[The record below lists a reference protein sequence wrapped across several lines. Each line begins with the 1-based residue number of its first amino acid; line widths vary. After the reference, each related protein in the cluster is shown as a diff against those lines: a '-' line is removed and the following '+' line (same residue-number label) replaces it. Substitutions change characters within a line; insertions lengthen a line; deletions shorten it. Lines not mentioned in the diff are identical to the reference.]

1 MSRPIRG
8 FGALPSFAAAAR
20 HKSFTAAA
28 SDLGVTQAAISH
40 QIRELEDQLEVKL
53 FHRNSR
59 AMSLTPA
66 GEILRQAVDEAFEG
80 ISHAIERM
88 KSAKPR
94 LRVTSPPSFAAKWL
108 VPRLDRFLAQ
118 SPDVDVFIDIQNSPM
133 QLSQQEAH
141 VAIQF
146 GGGASPN
153 YQVDRLQDEYVFP
166 VCSPA
171 LLKGKKQPLDPRAL
185 LKHTL
190 LDVDWHG
197 QGASWPNWQSW
208 LAAAG
213 LSDVRPGKTV
223 RIAHSA
229 LAIQAAVEGQGIA
242 LGESTLAADD
252 LAAGRL
258 IKPFDLAL
266 KQPPQ
271 LAYFIICPK
280 NAPTGSIER
289 LFRDWLVAEARQSM
303 RSKPATKTRR
313 PSRKRTKA

>member
-28 SDLGVTQAAISH
+28 NDLGVTQAAISH

-59 AMSLTPA
+59 AVTLTPA
-66 GEILRQAVDEAFEG
+66 GEILRKSVDDAFEG
-80 ISHAIERM
+80 ISHAIARM

-118 SPDVDVFIDIQNSPM
+118 SPDVDVFFDIQNSPV
-133 QLSQQEAH
+133 QLSQQEPH

-146 GGGASPN
+146 GAGSLPN

-171 LLKGKKQPLDPRAL
+171 LLKEKKQPIDPRAL
-185 LKHTL
+185 LKKHTL
-190 LDVDWHG
+190 LDADWHG
-197 QGASWPNWQSW
+197 QGAVWPNWQSW
-208 LAAAG
+208 LEAAG
-213 LSDVRPGKTV
+213 LSDLRLGKTV
-223 RIAHSA
+223 RFAASA
-229 LAIQAAVEGQGIA
+229 LAIQAAVDGQGIA

-258 IKPFDLAL
+258 IKPFDLVL

-271 LAYFIICPK
+271 LAYFLICPK
-280 NAPTGSIER
+280 SAPAGSIER
-289 LFRDWLVAEARQSM
+289 SFRDWLLDEARPLK
-303 RSKPATKTRR
+303 KPV
-313 PSRKRTKA
+313 RKKAKS

>member
-20 HKSFTAAA
+20 RKSFTVAAN
-28 SDLGVTQAAISH
+28 DLGVTQAAISH

-59 AMSLTPA
+59 AVALTAA
-66 GEILRQAVDEAFEG
+66 GEILAKAVDEAFDG
-80 ISHAIERM
+80 LSRAVAQM
-88 KSAKPR
+88 KSTKPR

-108 VPRLDRFLAQ
+108 VPRLDRFLARA
-118 SPDVDVFIDIQNSPM
+118 PDVDVFFDIQNSPI
-133 QLSQQEAH
+133 QLSQQEPH
-141 VAIQF
+141 VAISF
-146 GGGASPN
+146 GAASLPN

-171 LLKGKKQPLDPRAL
+171 LLKDKKHPADPRML
-185 LKHTL
+185 LKRHTL

-197 QGASWPNWQSW
+197 QGATWPNWQSW
-208 LAAAG
+208 LEAAG
-213 LSDVRPGKTV
+213 LSDLRPGKTV
-223 RIAHSA
+223 RFAASA

-271 LAYFIICPK
+271 LAYFIICTK
-280 NAPTGSIER
+280 SAPAGSIER
-289 LFRDWLVAEARQSM
+289 LFRDWLLDEARQLT
-303 RSKPATKTRR
+303 KPVRRTRKKT
-313 PSRKRTKA
+313 

>member
-20 HKSFTAAA
+20 RKSFTAAA

-59 AMSLTPA
+59 AVALTPA
-66 GEILRQAVDEAFEG
+66 GEILHKAVDEAFEG
-80 ISHAIERM
+80 LSRAIAQM

-108 VPRLDRFLAQ
+108 VPRLDRFLAHA
-118 SPDVDVFIDIQNSPM
+118 PDVDVFFDIQHYPV
-133 QLSQQEAH
+133 QLSQQEPH

-146 GGGASPN
+146 GAGNFPS

-171 LLKGKKQPLDPRAL
+171 LLKEKKQPLDPRAL
-185 LKHTL
+185 LKKHTL

-197 QGASWPNWQSW
+197 QGATWPNWQSW
-208 LAAAG
+208 LEAAG
-213 LSDVRPGKTV
+213 LSDLRLGKTV
-223 RIAHSA
+223 RFAHSA

-242 LGESTLAADD
+242 LGESTLASDD

-280 NAPTGSIER
+280 SAAAGSIER
-289 LFRDWLVAEARQSM
+289 LFRDWLLDEARLLR
-303 RSKPATKTRR
+303 RSKRIPKK
-313 PSRKRTKA
+313 SKS

>member
-20 HKSFTAAA
+20 RKSFTAAA
-28 SDLGVTQAAISH
+28 NDLGVTQAAISH

-59 AMSLTPA
+59 AVALTPA
-66 GEILRQAVDEAFEG
+66 GEILRKAVDEAFEG

-88 KSAKPR
+88 KSTKPR
-94 LRVTSPPSFAAKWL
+94 LRVTSAPSFAAKWL
-108 VPRLDRFLAQ
+108 VPRLDRFLARA
-118 SPDVDVFIDIQNSPM
+118 PEVDVFFDIQNSPV
-133 QLSQQEAH
+133 QLSQQEPH

-146 GGGASPN
+146 GATSLPN

-166 VCSPA
+166 ICSPA
-171 LLKGKKQPLDPRAL
+171 LLKDKRRALDPQAL
-185 LKHTL
+185 LKRHTL

-208 LAAAG
+208 LEAAG
-213 LSDVRPGKTV
+213 LSDMRVGKTV
-223 RIAHSA
+223 RFAASA
-229 LAIQAAVEGQGIA
+229 LAIQAAVDGQGIA

-271 LAYFIICPK
+271 LAYFLICSK
-280 NAPTGSIER
+280 DAPAGSIER
-289 LFRDWLVAEARQSM
+289 LFRDWLLEEARLTARGGPR
-303 RSKPATKTRR
+303 RSR
-313 PSRKRTKA
+313 SRGRS

>member
-20 HKSFTAAA
+20 WKSFTAAA
-28 SDLGVTQAAISH
+28 NDLGVTQAAISH

-59 AMSLTPA
+59 AVALTPA
-66 GEILRQAVDEAFEG
+66 GEILQKAVDEAFDG
-80 ISHAIERM
+80 ISHAIARL

-94 LRVTSPPSFAAKWL
+94 LRVTSPPSFASKWL
-108 VPRLDRFLAQ
+108 VPRLDRFLARV
-118 SPDVDVFIDIQNSPM
+118 PDVDVFIDIQLGPV
-133 QLSQQEAH
+133 QLSQQEPH

-146 GGGASPN
+146 GTGTAMPS

-171 LLKGKKQPLDPRAL
+171 LLKGKKPPLDARAL

-190 LDVDWHG
+190 LDVEWHG

-208 LAAAG
+208 LEAAG
-213 LSDVRPGKTV
+213 LSDVKPGKTV
-223 RIAHSA
+223 RCAHSA
-229 LAIQAAVEGQGIA
+229 LAIQAAVDGHGIA
-242 LGESTLAADD
+242 LGETTVAADD

-280 NAPTGSIER
+280 SAAAGSIER
-289 LFRDWLVAEARQSM
+289 LFRDWLLQEARV
-303 RSKPATKTRR
+303 RKAPRR
-313 PSRKRTKA
+313 AGARNRP

>member
-28 SDLGVTQAAISH
+28 NDLGVTQAAISH

-53 FHRNSR
+53 FHRSSR
-59 AMSLTPA
+59 AVALTPA
-66 GEILRQAVDEAFEG
+66 GEILRKAVDEAFEG
-80 ISHAIERM
+80 ISHAIDRM

-108 VPRLDRFLAQ
+108 VPRLDRFLARA
-118 SPDVDVFIDIQNSPM
+118 PEVDVFFDIQNSPGL
-133 QLSQQEAH
+133 LSQQEPH

-146 GGGASPN
+146 GAASLPN

-166 VCSPA
+166 ICSPA
-171 LLKGKKQPLDPRAL
+171 LLREKKRPLDPRAL
-185 LKHTL
+185 LKKHTL

-208 LAAAG
+208 LEAAG
-213 LSDVRPGKTV
+213 LADIRLGKTV
-223 RIAHSA
+223 RFAASA

-258 IKPFDLAL
+258 VKPFDLAL

-280 NAPTGSIER
+280 NAPAGSIER
-289 LFRDWLVAEARQSM
+289 LFRDWLLEEARLLTRPAPRRTRR
-303 RSKPATKTRR
+303 RSKT
-313 PSRKRTKA
+313 

>member
-20 HKSFTAAA
+20 RKSFTAAA
-28 SDLGVTQAAISH
+28 NDLGVTQAAISH

-59 AMSLTPA
+59 AVALTPA
-66 GEILRQAVDEAFEG
+66 GEILHKAVDEAFEG
-80 ISHAIERM
+80 INGAIDRM
-88 KSAKPR
+88 KSSKPR

-108 VPRLDRFLAQ
+108 VPRLDRFLAR
-118 SPDVDVFIDIQNSPM
+118 SPDVDVFFDIQFTLG
-133 QLSQQEAH
+133 QLSQQEPH

-146 GGGASPN
+146 GESNHPN

-166 VCSPA
+166 VCSPT
-171 LLKGKKQPLDPRAL
+171 LLKDKKQPIDPRAL
-185 LKHTL
+185 LKKHTL

-197 QGASWPNWQSW
+197 QGATWPNWQSW
-208 LAAAG
+208 LEAAD
-213 LSDVRPGKTV
+213 LSDLRIGKTV
-223 RIAHSA
+223 RFAHSA

-242 LGESTLAADD
+242 LGETTIAADD

-258 IKPFDLAL
+258 IKPFELAL

-271 LAYFIICPK
+271 LAYFLICLK
-280 NAPTGSIER
+280 SAAPGSIER
-289 LFRDWLVAEARQSM
+289 LFRDWLLAEARLP
-303 RSKPATKTRR
+303 SKPARRGGRRAKT
-313 PSRKRTKA
+313 

>member
-20 HKSFTAAA
+20 RKSFTAAA
-28 SDLGVTQAAISH
+28 NDLGVTQAAISH

-59 AMSLTPA
+59 AVALTPA
-66 GEILRQAVDEAFEG
+66 GELLHKAVDEAFEG
-80 ISHAIERM
+80 INRAIDRM
-88 KSAKPR
+88 KSTRPR

-108 VPRLDRFLAQ
+108 VPRLDRFLARA
-118 SPDVDVFIDIQNSPM
+118 PDVDVFFDIQFTLG
-133 QLSQQEAH
+133 QLSQQEPH

-146 GGGASPN
+146 GETNHPN
-153 YQVDRLQDEYVFP
+153 YLVDRLQDEYVFP

-171 LLKGKKQPLDPRAL
+171 LLKDKKQPIDPRVL
-185 LKHTL
+185 LRKHTL

-208 LAAAG
+208 LEAAA
-213 LSDVRPGKTV
+213 LSDLRLGKTV
-223 RIAHSA
+223 RFAHSA

-242 LGESTLAADD
+242 LGETTIAADD

-258 IKPFDLAL
+258 VKPFELAL

-271 LAYFIICPK
+271 LAYFLVCHK
-280 NAPTGSIER
+280 SAAPGSIER
-289 LFRDWLVAEARQSM
+289 LFRDWLLAEARLPA
-303 RSKPATKTRR
+303 KPARRGTRR
-313 PSRKRTKA
+313 AKT

>member
-59 AMSLTPA
+59 AVALTPA
-66 GEILRQAVDEAFEG
+66 GEILRKAVDDAFEG
-80 ISHAIERM
+80 ISHAIAHM

-94 LRVTSPPSFAAKWL
+94 LRVTSVPSFASKWL
-108 VPRLDRFLAQ
+108 VPRLDRFLARV
-118 SPDVDVFIDIQNSPM
+118 PDVDVFIDIQNSPV
-133 QLSQQEAH
+133 QLSQQEPH

-146 GGGASPN
+146 GSGGALPS
-153 YQVDRLQDEYVFP
+153 YQLDRLQDEYVFP

-171 LLKGKKQPLDPRAL
+171 LLKDKRRPLDARAL

-208 LAAAG
+208 LEAAG
-213 LSDVRPGKTV
+213 LSDVKPGKTV
-223 RIAHSA
+223 RFVHSA
-229 LAIQAAVEGQGIA
+229 LAIQAAVDGQGIA
-242 LGESTLAADD
+242 LGETTIAADD

-266 KQPPQ
+266 KQPPN
-271 LAYFIICPK
+271 LAYFMICPK
-280 NAPTGSIER
+280 NAAPGSIER
-289 LFRDWLVAEARQSM
+289 LFRDWLLSELRQPT
-303 RSKPATKTRR
+303 RSKPRSRRTRAR
-313 PSRKRTKA
+313 S

>member
-28 SDLGVTQAAISH
+28 NDLGVTQAAISH

-53 FHRNSR
+53 FHRTSR
-59 AMSLTPA
+59 AVTLTPA
-66 GEILRQAVDEAFEG
+66 GEILRKAVDDAFEG
-80 ISHAIERM
+80 ISHAIDHM
-88 KSAKPR
+88 KSAKLR
-94 LRVTSPPSFAAKWL
+94 LRVTSVPSFASKWL
-108 VPRLDRFLAQ
+108 VPRLDRFLQ
-118 SPDVDVFIDIQNSPM
+118 RVPDVDVFIDIQNSPV
-133 QLSQQEAH
+133 QLSQQEPH

-146 GGGASPN
+146 GSGGALPS
-153 YQVDRLQDEYVFP
+153 YQMDRLQDEYVFP

-171 LLKGKKQPLDPRAL
+171 LLKDRKRPLDARAL
-185 LKHTL
+185 LKQTL

-208 LAAAG
+208 LEAAG
-213 LSDVRPGKTV
+213 LSDVKPGKTV
-223 RIAHSA
+223 RFVHSA

-242 LGESTLAADD
+242 LGETTIAADD

-266 KQPPQ
+266 KQPAQ
-271 LAYFIICPK
+271 LAYFIVCPK
-280 NAPTGSIER
+280 NAAAGSIER
-289 LFRDWLVAEARQSM
+289 AFRDWLIAEARQPA
-303 RSKPATKTRR
+303 RAKARGRKKPK
-313 PSRKRTKA
+313 P